1 MTRQKALQRV
11 LAIWLIA
18 ATLFALFTLAQ
29 VLAGKYGADPGVPL
43 NWLSAQIVP
52 VMGLLLAATL
62 SSPSAAWKKAQVTDS
77 RYMLALAVSV
87 VQIFAIM
94 LTILIEPLLQT
105 SPFALFDNTIVFFSI
120 WQGVVTACV
129 GGLVFDGR

>member
-1 MTRQKALQRV
+1 MTRQAALQRV
-11 LAIWLIA
+11 LVIWLIA
-18 ATLFALFTLAQ
+18 AAIFAVFTLAQ
-29 VLAGKYGADPGVPL
+29 VLAGKYGDDPGVPL

-62 SSPSAAWKKAQVTDS
+62 SSPSANWKKAQVTGS
-77 RYMLALAVSV
+77 RYQLALTASL
-87 VQIFAIM
+87 VQIIAI
-94 LTILIEPLLQT
+94 LITFLIEPILQT
-105 SPFALFDNTIVFFSI
+105 SPFALFDSTIVFFSI